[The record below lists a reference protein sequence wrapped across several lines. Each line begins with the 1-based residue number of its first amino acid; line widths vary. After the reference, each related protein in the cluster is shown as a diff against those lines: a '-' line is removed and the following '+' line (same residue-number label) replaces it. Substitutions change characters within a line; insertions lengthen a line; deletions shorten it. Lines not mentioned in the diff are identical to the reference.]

1 MALLIY
7 DNGNLVRSP
16 SDAKFANNEVTPTGQ
31 SQGSSTAA
39 QRGAQ
44 DSQAQSTAMPYI
56 PRPQGNTTAART
68 PAFSSRMYEENSR
81 KTDTLQDRRKLSAI
95 HVMTSPVITVSQ
107 FDTVKNA
114 LQIMH
119 HENIDHLVVVNSN
132 GHPLGVVTDGQLL
145 RHGAESTSFV
155 ENLLT
160 RSLIAV
166 SPDTLVRDI
175 ALIFM
180 EEKVS
185 CVPVVNQGHQVAGI
199 ICRSDLLRLLVS
211 GPNMAQRA

>member
-16 SDAKFANNEVTPTGQ
+16 SDAKFARNEVTPTGS
-31 SQGSSTAA
+31 SQGSSASANRNTQESA
-39 QRGAQ
+39 
-44 DSQAQSTAMPYI
+44 SQLSTMTYS
-56 PRPQGNTTAART
+56 PRPQSNTVSTRSS
-68 PAFSSRMYEENSR
+68 AFSSRMYEENSR
-81 KTDTLQDRRKLSAI
+81 KTDTLQDRRKLSAV
-95 HVMTSPVITVSQ
+95 HVMTSPVITISQ

-132 GHPLGVVTDGQLL
+132 GHPLGVITDGQLL
-145 RHGAESTSFV
+145 RHGAESNSFV
-155 ENLLT
+155 ENLLE

-175 ALIFM
+175 ALVFM

-185 CVPVVNQGHQVAGI
+185 CVPVINQAHQVAGI

>member
-16 SDAKFANNEVTPTGQ
+16 SDAKFTTSEVAPTGQ
-31 SQGSSTAA
+31 SQGSPTSA
-39 QRGAQ
+39 QRNEQETPAQ
-44 DSQAQSTAMPYI
+44 TTLPYI
-56 PRPQGNTTAART
+56 PRPQSSSTSAARSS
-68 PAFSSRMYEENSR
+68 AFSSRMYEENSR

-95 HVMTSPVITVSQ
+95 HVMSSPVITISQ

-119 HENIDHLVVVNSN
+119 QEAIDHLVVVNSS

-166 SPDTLVRDI
+166 TPDTLVRDI

-185 CVPVVNQGHQVAGI
+185 CVPVINQTHQVSGI